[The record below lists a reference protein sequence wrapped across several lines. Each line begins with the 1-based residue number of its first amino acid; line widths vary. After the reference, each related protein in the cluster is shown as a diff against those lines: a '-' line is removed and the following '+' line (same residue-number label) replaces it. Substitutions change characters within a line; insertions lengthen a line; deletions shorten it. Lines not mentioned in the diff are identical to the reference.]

1 MFVMTQK
8 SFFFSIFIILAI
20 GIIDSGMKYTALH
33 FLPDEH
39 ASGLSS
45 IFALALHKNPGVTF
59 DLVVPHALLIP
70 ITSGIIIALFYLFLK
85 HRNERSLL
93 TIGAFS
99 VICGATSNLI
109 DRIINGFTTDYFMV
123 LQTSIFNLSDVLI
136 LFGGIVI
143 LVYYKNNPHSR
154 QT

>member
-8 SFFFSIFIILAI
+8 SFFSILFIILTI
-20 GIIDSGMKYTALH
+20 GIIDGGMKYIALH

-39 ASGLSS
+39 TSGLSS

-59 DLVVPHALLIP
+59 DLIIPHTLLIP

-85 HRNERSLL
+85 HKNDRSLL

-99 VICGATSNLI
+99 MICGATSNLI
-109 DRIINGFTTDYFMV
+109 DRVINGFTTDYFMI
-123 LQTSIFNLSDVLI
+123 LRTSIFNLSDILI
-136 LFGGIVI
+136 LFGGILI